1 MRMHDVPHMDR
12 RRPLPQPVTQA
23 SAGRQLQA
31 ALALPGSV
39 MPSVRTDTAAKGWW
53 RKRHRVPPALT
64 ATPREQ
70 VAGHGTSNAWMMHEM
85 AAGLVAKAARSAAH
99 PAATPPFRPLPSECL
114 GPPSMQGRRAFD
126 ALGAAC
132 TGRHTAPAT
141 AGCRLPPV
149 HGSIAKTRAHALSRA
164 PRAFTVQPLTRLGLA
179 SPPKEV
185 TGDRSRTV

>member
-1 MRMHDVPHMDR
+1 MNDGLHTKR
-12 RRPLPQPVTQA
+12 
-23 SAGRQLQA
+23 GQLQA
-31 ALALPGSV
+31 QAVPQATAGCSLQVALAPQGTAT
-39 MPSVRTDTAAKGWW
+39 PTVRADIADGGRW
-53 RKRHRVPPALT
+53 RKRLRAPPPPA
-64 ATPREQ
+64 AAPREQ
-70 VAGHGTSNAWMMHEM
+70 GAGHGTSEAWMAMHEL
-85 AAGLVAKAARSAAH
+85 AAGSVAKAARSAAH

-132 TGRHTAPAT
+132 TGRPAVPAC

-149 HGSIAKTRAHALSRA
+149 RGSIAKTRAHAMSRA
-164 PRAFTVQPLTRLGLA
+164 PRVHSVQPLTRLGLA